1 MKKFKHI
8 IETLDLKKFITYL
21 DKNKKLRIKDIV
33 NTIYRLTKTKRGPDE
48 FDDLI
53 HDMII
58 EGTFFKQFKSLKMLY
73 CFQSIKISLGYSI
86 SFSYYFKQDKKY
98 RLIEINT
105 HRTQQAL
112 DSCILTNFGNDGLT
126 EQDHFYALKNQ
137 DVQNSFH
144 SKFDRHFKLS
154 NKYALNLELE

>member
-58 EGTFFKQFKSLKMLY
+58 EGTFFKQFKSLKMFY
-73 CFQSIKISLGYSI
+73 CFQSIKIS
-86 SFSYYFKQDKKY
+86 
-98 RLIEINT
+98 RL
-105 HRTQQAL
+105 
-112 DSCILTNFGNDGLT
+112 
-126 EQDHFYALKNQ
+126 
-137 DVQNSFH
+137 
-144 SKFDRHFKLS
+144 FDFI
-154 NKYALNLELE
+154 